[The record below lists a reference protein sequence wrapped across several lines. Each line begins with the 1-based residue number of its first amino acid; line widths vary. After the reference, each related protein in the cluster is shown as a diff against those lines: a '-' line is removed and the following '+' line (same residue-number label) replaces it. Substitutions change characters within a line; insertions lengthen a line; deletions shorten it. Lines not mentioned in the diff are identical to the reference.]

1 MGVHQIVTRSLK
13 SNGKGR
19 VSLATADEQGGK
31 PSSISIDNRPEQLAS
46 FSARSAI
53 SAVLSSTNSSTNN
66 FGPQLSHTGRAVN
79 MHEAGKGQ
87 RRSRRTAAAA
97 PAIDAVN
104 HAAPNTG
111 AAPAPAAVAPAVSA
125 APRPGDLLT
134 AEQEKVMTEH
144 LPIVRFIARRIHERL
159 PQHVPIEDLY
169 SAGVVGLLDAFSKFD
184 PSKQVQFRS
193 YAQFRIRGAILD
205 NLRTLDWSP
214 RELRR
219 KGRAIEQA
227 IQTLTAQFGRAPNDL
242 EIAAQLHIDL
252 AAYQQLLGELKGL
265 EIGTLHSERSED
277 SGEEELVYLPNRPE
291 DDPLFRFLHTEMR
304 ERLTQAISD
313 LPERERLVMTLYYYE
328 ETTMKEIG
336 LILGVVESRISQIH
350 ASAVLHLRARLADFA
365 HRKEPSISSSAS
377 HRPAVPKNDC

>member
-1 MGVHQIVTRSLK
+1 MGVDQAVTRSLK
-13 SNGKGR
+13 SNGGTGR
-19 VSLATADEQGGK
+19 VSLPTADEQDEK
-31 PSSISIDNRPEQLAS
+31 PSSISIDNRPEHLVP
-46 FSARSAI
+46 FSARSAP
-53 SAVLSSTNSSTNN
+53 SAALCSSNN
-66 FGPQLSHTGRAVN
+66 FGLQFSHTGRAVN
-79 MHEAGKGQ
+79 MYEPGKGQ
-87 RRSRRTAAAA
+87 RRPRRSEAQAKHIN
-97 PAIDAVN
+97 PVN
-104 HAAPNTG
+104 HG
-111 AAPAPAAVAPAVSA
+111 AASNSVPKGPPAVAPVIPATA
-125 APRPGDLLT
+125 GRGELLT
-134 AEQEKVMTEH
+134 AEQEKLMIEH

-227 IQTLTAQFGRAPNDL
+227 IQFLTAQYGRAPSEL
-242 EIAAQLHIDL
+242 EIAAQMHIDL

-291 DDPLFRFLHTEMR
+291 DDPLFRFLHAEMR
-304 ERLTQAISD
+304 ERLTQAIGD

-365 HRKEPSISSSAS
+365 TRKEPSISSPAS
-377 HRPAVPKNDC
+377 HRPAVPKNEC

>member
-1 MGVHQIVTRSLK
+1 MI
-13 SNGKGR
+13 
-19 VSLATADEQGGK
+19 
-31 PSSISIDNRPEQLAS
+31 
-46 FSARSAI
+46 
-53 SAVLSSTNSSTNN
+53 
-66 FGPQLSHTGRAVN
+66 
-79 MHEAGKGQ
+79 
-87 RRSRRTAAAA
+87 
-97 PAIDAVN
+97 
-104 HAAPNTG
+104 
-111 AAPAPAAVAPAVSA
+111 
-125 APRPGDLLT
+125 
-134 AEQEKVMTEH
+134 EH

-227 IQTLTAQFGRAPNDL
+227 IQSLTAQFGRAPNEL

-291 DDPLFRFLHTEMR
+291 DDPLFRFLHAEMR
-304 ERLTQAISD
+304 ERLTEAISE

-365 HRKEPSISSSAS
+365 TRKAPSMNSPAS
-377 HRPAVPKNDC
+377 HRASVPKNAC

>member
-1 MGVHQIVTRSLK
+1 
-13 SNGKGR
+13 
-19 VSLATADEQGGK
+19 VS
-31 PSSISIDNRPEQLAS
+31 
-46 FSARSAI
+46 
-53 SAVLSSTNSSTNN
+53 
-66 FGPQLSHTGRAVN
+66 RACS
-79 MHEAGKGQ
+79 EDTQKE
-87 RRSRRTAAAA
+87 
-97 PAIDAVN
+97 
-104 HAAPNTG
+104 
-111 AAPAPAAVAPAVSA
+111 APAVA
-125 APRPGDLLT
+125 AVKALVPQTGDLLT
-134 AEQEKVMTEH
+134 AEQELRMVEH

-169 SAGVVGLLDAFSKFD
+169 SAGVVGLLDAFGKFD
-184 PSKQVQFRS
+184 PSKQVQFSS

-205 NLRTLDWSP
+205 SLRTLDWSP

-227 IQTLTAQFGRAPNDL
+227 IQTLTAQYGRSPTDI
-242 EIAAQLHIDL
+242 EIARQLNIEL

-291 DDPLFRFLHTEMR
+291 DDPLFRYLHAEMR
-304 ERLTQAISD
+304 ERLTGAISD

-350 ASAVLHLRARLADFA
+350 ASAVLHLRARLADFGA
-365 HRKEPSISSSAS
+365 RREPAISPARQEPSSR
-377 HRPAVPKNDC
+377 RPAISQEPS

>member
-1 MGVHQIVTRSLK
+1 MQDI
-13 SNGKGR
+13 
-19 VSLATADEQGGK
+19 
-31 PSSISIDNRPEQLAS
+31 P
-46 FSARSAI
+46 
-53 SAVLSSTNSSTNN
+53 
-66 FGPQLSHTGRAVN
+66 AVN
-79 MHEAGKGQ
+79 LAPSEGAKKEASAEASGKAF
-87 RRSRRTAAAA
+87 RA
-97 PAIDAVN
+97 
-104 HAAPNTG
+104 
-111 AAPAPAAVAPAVSA
+111 
-125 APRPGDLLT
+125 RPGDLLT
-134 AEQEKVMTEH
+134 AEQEQLMIEH

-169 SAGVVGLLDAFSKFD
+169 SAGAVGLLDAFSKFD

-205 NLRTLDWSP
+205 SLRTLDWNP

-227 IQTLTAQFGRAPNDL
+227 IQTLTAQFGRSPSDL
-242 EIAAQLHIDL
+242 EIAHELHIDL
-252 AAYQQLLGELKGL
+252 ASYQQLLGELKGL

-277 SGEEELVYLPNRPE
+277 SGEEELVYLPNRLE
-291 DDPLFRFLHTEMR
+291 GDPLFRYLHAEMR
-304 ERLTQAISD
+304 ERLTKAISD

-365 HRKEPSISSSAS
+365 MQEPPV
-377 HRPAVPKNDC
+377 RPARQAPSSRRPPFPKNAC

>member
-1 MGVHQIVTRSLK
+1 VKDI
-13 SNGKGR
+13 NA
-19 VSLATADEQGGK
+19 VSHV
-31 PSSISIDNRPEQLAS
+31 PPE
-46 FSARSAI
+46 SAKK
-53 SAVLSSTNSSTNN
+53 
-66 FGPQLSHTGRAVN
+66 
-79 MHEAGKGQ
+79 E
-87 RRSRRTAAAA
+87 
-97 PAIDAVN
+97 
-104 HAAPNTG
+104 
-111 AAPAPAAVAPAVSA
+111 APAATPAIT
-125 APRPGDLLT
+125 PGQQPGDLLT
-134 AEQEKVMTEH
+134 AEQEKLMIEH

-169 SAGVVGLLDAFSKFD
+169 SAGVVGLLDAFGKFD

-227 IQTLTAQFGRAPNDL
+227 IQALTAQFGRAPSDL
-242 EIAAQLHIDL
+242 EIAGQMHIDL

-291 DDPLFRFLHTEMR
+291 DDPLFRYLHAEMR
-304 ERLTQAISD
+304 ERLIEAIGD

-336 LILGVVESRISQIH
+336 IILGVVESRISQIH

-365 HRKEPSISSSAS
+365 SRQEPVASSAQS
-377 HRPAVPKNDC
+377 PRASVPKNAC

>member
-1 MGVHQIVTRSLK
+1 M
-13 SNGKGR
+13 
-19 VSLATADEQGGK
+19 
-31 PSSISIDNRPEQLAS
+31 
-46 FSARSAI
+46 
-53 SAVLSSTNSSTNN
+53 
-66 FGPQLSHTGRAVN
+66 VN
-79 MHEAGKGQ
+79 MQETRKGQ
-87 RRSRRTAAAA
+87 RRPRRNGASTQE
-97 PAIDAVN
+97 ISAVN
-104 HAAPNTG
+104 HVASESAKKEAPTL
-111 AAPAPAAVAPAVSA
+111 VPAVTVGA
-125 APRPGDLLT
+125 RPADLLT
-134 AEQEKVMTEH
+134 AEQEKLMIEH

-169 SAGVVGLLDAFSKFD
+169 SAGVVGLLDAFGKFD
-184 PSKQVQFRS
+184 PTKQVQFRS

-219 KGRAIEQA
+219 KGRAVEQA
-227 IQTLTAQFGRAPNDL
+227 IQTLTAQFGRAPGDL
-242 EIAAQLHIDL
+242 EIAGQLHIDL
-252 AAYQQLLGELKGL
+252 SAYQQLLGELKGL

-291 DDPLFRFLHTEMR
+291 DDPLFRYLHAEMR
-304 ERLTQAISD
+304 ERLIEAIGD

-365 HRKEPSISSSAS
+365 ERQDQAGGSPST
-377 HRPAVPKNDC
+377 RRRTVPKNAC